1 MKRKNY
7 ERPSM
12 KVVMLQQSA
21 ALMIQA
27 SGRSYEQGGQQNWD
41 NSSVESSRNDY
52 QGGGDLEWE

>member
-7 ERPSM
+7 DRPSM

-21 ALMIQA
+21 ALQA
-27 SGRSYEQGGQQNWD
+27 SRSSYERGGQQNWD

-52 QGGGDLEWE
+52 ESGGGSDWE

>member
-7 ERPSM
+7 DRPSM

-21 ALMIQA
+21 ALMQA
-27 SGRSYEQGGQQNWD
+27 SRSSYERGGQQNWD
-41 NSSVESSRNDY
+41 NSSVESSRSDY

>member
-7 ERPSM
+7 DRPSM

-21 ALMIQA
+21 ALMKA
-27 SGRSYEQGGQQNWD
+27 SRSSYERGGQLDWD

-52 QGGGDLEWE
+52 ESGGDLDWE